1 MSRAVLFSDD
11 ALTACVQQ
19 IGGKAHGL
27 ARLET
32 LDAPTVPP
40 WFVVGAESSVA
51 HLGNAGALE
60 EAMRGLYANRGDE
73 PDFASYASQIRQ
85 AIVDTDV
92 DSTLCE
98 YVTEALRKLGDGPYA
113 VRSSM
118 VGEDSSTLSF
128 AGQLSSHLYVRSVDE
143 VIEKIRMCWASA
155 FSERALTYR
164 WRGLREHDLDKAASI
179 PRVAVIVQQM
189 ITGDVS
195 GVTFSAHP
203 VTGRRDHVLIH
214 GTWGLGEGVVDGRCA
229 VDEFLWAE
237 GDGEID
243 ATVADKDIAI
253 VEAPGDN
260 GGTTEI
266 EVDDERRNK
275 RCLDARLVDQLART
289 TRSIADAFGR
299 PQDIEWTVA
308 DGELYVLQAR
318 PITALAERENN
329 DGPRRVFDNSNIQES
344 YCGVTTPLTFSF
356 AQQAYAS
363 VYEQTMRALRIS
375 DDVIDDHSD
384 MLRNMLGIVRG
395 RIYYNINNWYR
406 GLLLLP
412 SFGRNK
418 EDMEAMMGLD
428 VPVDFVEDQ
437 VLSFGQKLRRLPS
450 VLIAFVWLLIGFRSL
465 PRAVPRFLDEFDQA
479 YQRIDRDGFAE
490 ATFSELMETLEQLRR
505 EMLENWST
513 PIINDFYV
521 MMAMGRLRRL
531 VESSGVDNP
540 DEVANNLLSG
550 EEGIESIEPTRFLM
564 RLARDAAE
572 DDELVSVLQRDPPM
586 EALSSLEE
594 NFPAF
599 AGRLDDYIERYGD
612 RVIGELK
619 LETVTAR
626 EDPSFV
632 IRVLRNYLARPDL
645 DPERLAK
652 REQQLRETAE
662 ESLRKNLGFVANM
675 RASRIIEKA
684 RAAVKNRENMRLART
699 RMFGLYR
706 DAYRAIGERLFEA
719 AKLEHPRDIFYLTTD
734 EVLAYYEG
742 RAASAELQPIVDA
755 RRREY
760 ATYEEMKLPH
770 HFETRGPVYHGNR
783 YLPPKSEE
791 VDHGDTSVLQGTG
804 CYPGRVEAPLRVV
817 MSPSDNLEM
826 EGHILTTLRTD
837 PGWAPLF
844 PAAAGILVERGSTL
858 SHSAVVARELG
869 IPAIVGVPGLL
880 EHVRDGERVIL
891 DGAAGTVE
899 RLDESVS
906 AQVSTPSDQQPES
919 QSDPQDTDALV

>member
-1 MSRAVLFSDD
+1 MTSAVLIGPQARKAPSHR
-11 ALTACVQQ
+11 
-19 IGGKAHGL
+19 IGGKARGL
-27 ARLET
+27 ARLDG
-32 LDAPTVPP
+32 LDATNVPP
-40 WFVVGAESSVA
+40 WFVVGAEASVA
-51 HLGNAGALE
+51 HLGRAQLLE
-60 EAMRGLYANRGDE
+60 EALRGLYCDDGE
-73 PDFASYASQIRQ
+73 TPDFEAYGARIRRG
-85 AIVDTDV
+85 ITSTEIT
-92 DSTLCE
+92 STLRDS
-98 YVTEALRKLGDGPYA
+98 VASALDELGDGPYA

-118 VGEDSSTLSF
+118 VGEDSADLSF
-128 AGQLSSHLYVRSVDE
+128 AGQLSSYLYVGDTDD
-143 VIEKIRMCWASA
+143 VIDKIRLCWASA
-155 FSERALTYR
+155 FSARALSYR
-164 WRGLREHDLDKAASI
+164 WRGLQQRDAALAPSI

-189 ITGDVS
+189 ITGEVS
-195 GVTFSAHP
+195 GVAFSAHP

-214 GTWGLGEGVVDGRCA
+214 GTWGLAEGVVSGHCD
-229 VDEFLWAE
+229 VDEFVWTPD
-237 GDGEID
+237 DGEISS
-243 ATVADKDIAI
+243 AIANKDIAI
-253 VEAPGDN
+253 VKSQTHEPGTQQVEVDEDRRTQRCLN
-260 GGTTEI
+260 ADQVTRLGTT
-266 EVDDERRNK
+266 VR
-275 RCLDARLVDQLART
+275 A
-289 TRSIADAFGR
+289 IADAFGP
-299 PQDIEWTVA
+299 PQDIEWTLCDDA
-308 DGELYVLQAR
+308 FFILQAR
-318 PITALAERENN
+318 PITALAQQQSD

-375 DDVIDDHSD
+375 DAVIDDHRD

-418 EDMEAMMGLD
+418 EDMEKMMGLD

-437 VLSFGQKLRRLPS
+437 VLSLGQKLRRLPS
-450 VLIAFVWLLIGFRSL
+450 VLSAFVWLLIGFRSL
-465 PRAVPRFLDEFDQA
+465 PRGVPKFLDDFERA
-479 YQRIDRDGFAE
+479 YAKIDRQHFAS
-490 ATFSELMETLEQLRR
+490 ATFSELMDILEQLRH

-531 VESSGVDNP
+531 VESSGVTNP

-564 RLARDAAE
+564 RLARDAGENDPLATT
-572 DDELVSVLQRDPPM
+572 LKNDPPLQ
-586 EALSSLEE
+586 ALARVDAEHPEFSEKLQE
-594 NFPAF
+594 
-599 AGRLDDYIERYGD
+599 YIERYGD

-632 IRVLRNYLARPDL
+632 VHVLRNYLARPDL
-645 DPERLAK
+645 DPDRLAK
-652 REQQLRETAE
+652 REKELRQSAE
-662 ESLRKNLGFVANM
+662 EALSKNLGIIGKF
-675 RASRIIEKA
+675 RASRIIDTA
-684 RAAVKNRENMRLART
+684 RRAVKNRENMRLART

-706 DAYRAIGERLFEA
+706 DAYRAIGERLFEVG
-719 AKLEHPRDIFYLTTD
+719 KLDHPRDIFYLTTD

-742 RAASAELQPIVDA
+742 RAASAELQPIVNA
-755 RRREY
+755 RRQEY
-760 ATYEEMKLPH
+760 AGYEEMNLPH

-783 YLPPKSEE
+783 YLPPKSETLE
-791 VDHGDTSVLQGTG
+791 PSDSAILQGTG

-817 MSPSDNLEM
+817 MSPADNLDM
-826 EGHILTTLRTD
+826 KGHILTTLRTD

-880 EHVRDGERVIL
+880 NRVRDGERVIL

-899 RLDESVS
+899 RLDTETSP
-906 AQVSTPSDQQPES
+906 STPPVEAE
-919 QSDPQDTDALV
+919 ALP